1 MLNIPAV
8 FHCFKFSV
16 NSFHPGEELRAVG
29 VEFTSNLARGTW
41 MSPPLKLG
49 KWPMKLHLWRLAP
62 PGHLQPAKI
71 LLWALLWSVPQLNV
85 ISNLQQRVKIDPSFL
100 RLLFSWMSDQDH
112 RYILEIAWRPC
123 TTMYVNVGTEFGPN
137 FLLEVGKCNTF

>member
-16 NSFHPGEELRAVG
+16 NSFYLGEKLRAVG

-41 MSPPLKLG
+41 MSPPLKTGQMAHETTFMETSSFRPPAACQDPSLG
-49 KWPMKLHLWRLAP
+49 TAVERASIKC
-62 PGHLQPAKI
+62 HLQLATKAEDRSLI
-71 LLWALLWSVPQLNV
+71 SQSVVSL
-85 ISNLQQRVKIDPSFL
+85 
-100 RLLFSWMSDQDH
+100 MSDQDH
-112 RYILEIAWRPC
+112 RYILEIAWRTC

-137 FLLEVGKCNTF
+137 FLLEVGKGNTF